1 MTRRKNRLTAQMD
14 TSNHKSFLTGDWGLS
29 KYANTI
35 TMRKIINVLSDEAI
49 GNGNWLG
56 LVELRNLGINP
67 NQLSSGVKFLVDLGI
82 VEGRASG
89 GRRGTSDYRM
99 KPVSQRQQEEA
110 EERFINPIPL
120 DFSRKETKETTKMK
134 IQINT
139 DEMYEIK
146 IPDTTNSAGL
156 RKVIFKLT
164 GILKMIKASGTD
176 DEDEFVANNETS
188 SGSLKEKREYN
199 KEGWVKL
206 RTDRE
211 LMVSV
216 LKAYYTQTKE
226 QYDKIVLDNNL
237 SMLSDRTVMCSS
249 GIKALIEFH
258 KILPNEVGIESFGQQ
273 KKRGRPVRVVSEVKN
288 D

>member
-1 MTRRKNRLTAQMD
+1 MD

-99 KPVSQRQQEEA
+99 KPVSQTQQKEA

-273 KKRGRPVRVVSEVKN
+273 KKRGRPVSEVKN

>member
-1 MTRRKNRLTAQMD
+1 MD
-14 TSNHKSFLTGDWGLS
+14 TSKHKSFLTGDWGIS